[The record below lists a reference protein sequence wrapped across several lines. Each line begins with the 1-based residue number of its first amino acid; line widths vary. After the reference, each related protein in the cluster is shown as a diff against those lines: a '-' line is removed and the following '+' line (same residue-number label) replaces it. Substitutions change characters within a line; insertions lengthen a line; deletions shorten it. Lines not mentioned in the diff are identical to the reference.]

1 MVAVTETVAGGVSSA
16 DVVQALRSALRGAVD
31 DSTRRRAEYSTDASN
46 YRVVP
51 QVVAFPQ
58 DTDDVLAALEVT
70 RSLGVPLTA
79 RGGGTSVAG
88 NAVGT
93 GVVLDFSRHVN
104 RILDIDP
111 AARTAR
117 IEPGVV
123 MASLQKAAAPHG
135 LRFGPDPSTQA
146 RATLGGMI
154 GNNACGPRAVAY
166 GRTADNVL
174 ALDVVDGTGR
184 RFEARSGA
192 GALDV
197 VPGLDALV
205 RGHLDILR
213 TELGRF
219 GRQVSGYSLEHLLPE
234 KGTDLAKA
242 LVGTEGTVATL
253 LGATVRLVPVAA
265 APVLVVLGYPDM
277 PTAADAVPALLA
289 HAPLAIEG
297 MDSRLVDVVRRVRGA
312 AAVPPLPAG
321 GGWLMVEVGGDSL
334 DEALDRARALAADA
348 QTAAVGLFPPG
359 PEAAA
364 MWRIREDGAGLGG
377 RTPSGEQAWPGFED
391 SAVPPERLGAYL
403 RELEA
408 LMASHGVDGLAYG
421 HFGDG
426 CVHLRLDIP
435 LERSG
440 NPLRAFMTDAATL
453 VASHGGSLSGEHG
466 DGRARSELLP
476 VMYSAKAID
485 LFGAFKDLLDPR
497 DLLNPGVLV
506 RPSPL
511 DADLRRPWAR
521 PLLSDGHG
529 FSFAHDAG
537 DLTTALHRCVGVGK
551 CRADSTATGGF
562 MCPSYLATKDEKD
575 STRGRARVLQ
585 EMANGT
591 LVSGG
596 WASPEVHD
604 SLDLCLSCK
613 ACSSDCPAGVDM
625 AQYKSEVLHRT
636 YRGKLRPVSH
646 YALGWLPRWARLITG
661 VPGLAALTNA
671 VLGIRPVAKVVL
683 AGGGMDTRRQ
693 MVTFARQPFRTW
705 VRGEGRDA
713 VTLTHSVRGSE
724 RQSDQVRGR
733 NEIETGDV
741 RASERPGDQF
751 LGRSGKGT
759 GGSAGK
765 KPRVVLWTDSFSD
778 TLAPSVAQAAVAVL
792 TDAGYEVLIPQD
804 GACCGLTWISTGQLD
819 GARKQ
824 LTRLL
829 GVLGPF
835 AVNGI
840 PIVGLEPSCTAVLR
854 SDLLDLLPDDPRAV
868 AVARET
874 RTLAELLTAPA
885 PIGPG
890 DRWQVPDLSDV
901 TAVVQP
907 HCHHYSVMTW
917 TADRRLLTDAGAQF
931 SALAGCCGLAGNFG
945 MEKGHYDVSVAV
957 AENALLPALRAA
969 APGDVYLADGF
980 SCRTQADHLAGV
992 QGVHLAELLAAHL
1005 PARHAATPA

>member
-1 MVAVTETVAGGVSSA
+1 MVAVTETLAGDPHRPDSA
-16 DVVQALRSALRGAVD
+16 DVAAALRSALRGVVD

-51 QVVAFPQ
+51 QVVAFPR

-111 AARTAR
+111 TARTAR
-117 IEPGVV
+117 VEPGVV

-205 RGHLDILR
+205 RGNLDILR

-242 LVGTEGTVATL
+242 LVGTEGTIATL
-253 LGATVRLVPVAA
+253 LGATVRLVPIAA
-265 APVLVVLGYPDM
+265 APVLVVLGYQDM

-321 GGWLMVEVGGDSL
+321 GGWLMVEVGGDTL
-334 DEALDRARALAADA
+334 DEAQDRARALASDA
-348 QTAAVGLFPPG
+348 RTDAVGLFPPG

-440 NPLRAFMTDAATL
+440 NPLRAFMTDAAAL
-453 VASHGGSLSGEHG
+453 VATHGGSLSGEHG

-476 VMYSAKAID
+476 VMYSEQAID
-485 LFGAFKDLLDPR
+485 LFGAFKDLLDPH
-497 DLLNPGVLV
+497 DMLNPGVLV
-506 RPSPL
+506 RPRPL

-521 PLLSDGHG
+521 PLLADGHG

-591 LVSGG
+591 LVTGG
-596 WASPEVHD
+596 WGSPEVHD

-625 AQYKSEVLHRT
+625 AQYKSEILHRT
-636 YRGKLRPVSH
+636 YRGKLRPTSH

-661 VPGLAALTNA
+661 IPGLAALTNA
-671 VLGIRPVAKVVL
+671 VLGVRPIAKVVL

-693 MVTFARQPFRTW
+693 MVTFARQPFRAW

-713 VTLTHSVRGSE
+713 VTLT
-724 RQSDQVRGR
+724 GR
-733 NEIETGDV
+733 DDGDV
-741 RASERPGDQF
+741 RPSERPGHQF
-751 LGRSGKGT
+751 LGRTGKGT
-759 GGSAGK
+759 GSSAGK
-765 KPRVVLWTDSFSD
+765 RPRVVLWTDSFSD
-778 TLAPSVAQAAVAVL
+778 TLSPSVARAAVAVL
-792 TDAGYEVLIPQD
+792 TDAGYEVLVPQD
-804 GACCGLTWISTGQLD
+804 DACCGLTWISTGQLD
-819 GARKQ
+819 GAKRQ
-824 LTRLL
+824 LTHLL

-907 HCHHYSVMTW
+907 HCHHHSVMTW

-957 AENALLPALRAA
+957 AENALLPALRDA

-980 SCRTQADHLAGV
+980 SCRTQADQLAGV

-1005 PARHAATPA
+1005 PARTSVDT